1 MIERSQSTLLALM
14 MLNIEKAVQGSFMQT
29 GYSMDICTTNEYSS
43 CSRGNSIP
51 LQYTKGG
58 KTYVLTDTVQIG
70 KSTIFPFMVQ
80 VLFGYF
86 AHMKYVLQFVPTSR
100 QFPLFTTLMMN

>member
-1 MIERSQSTLLALM
+1 MNTV
-14 MLNIEKAVQGSFMQT
+14 AVAEAILYHYDTQ
-29 GYSMDICTTNEYSS
+29 
-43 CSRGNSIP
+43 R
-51 LQYTKGG
+51 G

-70 KSTIFPFMVQ
+70 NSTIFPFMVQ

>member
-1 MIERSQSTLLALM
+1 
-14 MLNIEKAVQGSFMQT
+14 MQT

-43 CSRGNSIP
+43 SIEAI
-51 LQYTKGG
+51 LYHYKWG

-70 KSTIFPFMVQ
+70 NSTIFPFMVQ

-86 AHMKYVLQFVPTSR
+86 AHMKYVLQFVPH
-100 QFPLFTTLMMN
+100 QGNFLFSEL